1 MPYDHITSQLFQV
14 LKSNT
19 WLGNYLKSV
28 RHVESRAAAARSC
41 WSVTSKSLHPDVIKD
56 PMHGSKRKPLNSI
69 SEEKRNSKTFLFLV
83 SGRPTYKFNCTAIY
97 RCYIAFNHF
106 NPCKTILR
114 PFSMLCLRIL
124 TAKLARLPLIQESR
138 WSQNASVYKNDNFVD
153 VDDDDDND
161 VDMAT
166 FVVVCQVGKPLITY
180 FRKHLSKHISAI

>member
-1 MPYDHITSQLFQV
+1 MPYDHKTKQLSQV

-83 SGRPTYKFNCTAIY
+83 SGRPTYQFNCTAIY
-97 RCYIAFNHF
+97 RCN
-106 NPCKTILR
+106 ILLSTTSTHVR
-114 PFSMLCLRIL
+114 PFSGPFPCCASGFSQPSWLGYLSSKNQDGPKMRQCTKMTILWMLMMIMMLTWLRSL
-124 TAKLARLPLIQESR
+124 SSVKLAS
-138 WSQNASVYKNDNFVD
+138 
-153 VDDDDDND
+153 
-161 VDMAT
+161 
-166 FVVVCQVGKPLITY
+166 
-180 FRKHLSKHISAI
+180 HL

>member
-1 MPYDHITSQLFQV
+1 MPYDHKTKQLSQV

-83 SGRPTYKFNCTAIY
+83 SGRPTYQFNCTAIY
-97 RCYIAFNHF
+97 RCN
-106 NPCKTILR
+106 ILLSTTSTHVR
-114 PFSMLCLRIL
+114 PFSAHALFHVVPRDSHSQACSASSHPRI
-124 TAKLARLPLIQESR
+124 KMVPKC
-138 WSQNASVYKNDNFVD
+138 ASVQK
-153 VDDDDDND
+153 
-161 VDMAT
+161 
-166 FVVVCQVGKPLITY
+166 
-180 FRKHLSKHISAI
+180 